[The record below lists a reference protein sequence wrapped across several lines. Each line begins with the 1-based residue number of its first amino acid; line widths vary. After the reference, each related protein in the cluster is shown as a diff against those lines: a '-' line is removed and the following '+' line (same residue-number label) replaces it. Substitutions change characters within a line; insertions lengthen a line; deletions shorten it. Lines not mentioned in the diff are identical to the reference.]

1 MFGLTKLSDKDLFE
15 GYGNPP
21 KFEALKWPK
30 ANQRLDKKIGAHM
43 TFMGQMECYKAAIV
57 CWLTECINDEIIKD
71 KEVVFDVNEVAFK
84 QLN

>member
-1 MFGLTKLSDKDLFE
+1 MFGLTKLSDNDLFK

-21 KFEALKWPK
+21 KFESLKWPE

-43 TFMGQMECYKAAIV
+43 AFMGQMENYKAAIV
-57 CWLTECINDEIIKD
+57 CWLTECINEGILKE

-84 QLN
+84 